1 MEIMELVD
9 NRPQSHRF
17 NCDWKTCNKVPSCST
32 AWINIT
38 PVSPMLF
45 THDILLPGIQAQ
57 IRFATTL
64 PNSHKRPAVPVPSA
78 RLRVK
83 LHPEKC
89 FDCSPTNSHWRK
101 AL

>member
-9 NRPQSHRF
+9 NKPQSHRF
-17 NCDWKTCNKVPSCST
+17 NCDWKTCNKVASYLT
-32 AWINIT
+32 AWISN
-38 PVSPMLF
+38 
-45 THDILLPGIQAQ
+45 THVPPFPFADDILLSGIQAQ
-57 IRFATTL
+57 VRLATTL

-89 FDCSPTNSHWRK
+89 SDGSLTNSHWRK